1 MSVTKA
7 DLINQVYASHPGL
20 SRVQSR
26 AAVEFFLKSIKAS
39 LENGK
44 DVLLSGFGK
53 FNIKYKSARRGR
65 NPQTGDSL
73 MLEARRVVVF
83 KWSGELRKAV
93 NNK

>member
-7 DLINQVYASHPGL
+7 DLINQVYSSHPGL

-26 AAVEFFLKSIKAS
+26 NAVEFFLESIKAR
-39 LENGK
+39 LEKGE
-44 DVLLSGFGK
+44 DVLISGFGK

-65 NPQTGDSL
+65 NPQSGDL
-73 MLEARRVVVF
+73 MLLDARRVVVF

-93 NNK
+93 NKS